1 MPRMALRGDSRSQVR
16 KGSGSRGEKGLED
29 LTTDEIT
36 RAFAQTQNRREA
48 RAKQLVRES
57 PEIQS
62 LLASENSFRTKL
74 VLHYIS
80 PILRRKVLLGRL
92 GKKFLGASRLDS
104 VPLPNRPKEVLLDD
118 ELPPAGKRAIGG
130 MVWGGVV
137 GALGVSIVLAVGTY
151 RL

>member
-1 MPRMALRGDSRSQVR
+1 MR